1 MSQTMAATAASK
13 PQYPP
18 ADVAIVPKQKYF
30 FGLLE
35 ASDKITR
42 RELMS
47 FTRELT
53 TLLEAGIPLVPSLEI
68 LAEQR
73 ENKALGRV
81 INVMLSDL
89 SAGMS
94 LSGAMARHPRV
105 FNNVYVRTIATS
117 DHGAPLVAALQHAGE
132 FLESAASAVSQLKKA
147 MIYPGIVMV
156 LGLGVSY
163 MMLTVTLP
171 PMIGL
176 FEGMGTALPL
186 PTRVLIVL
194 STFLQA
200 YKIYML
206 VGIASVAFGVYRF
219 VKTNRGRFLFHSW
232 ILKTPVISGIVL
244 QSDVAR
250 AASALSALTSAG
262 LPLSESMEVAIDT
275 ASNEVVKRALRQAR
289 VRLIAGEGLAKPLAE
304 TGVFPAT
311 LTRALRVAEDTGTL
325 DANLRKIAEFYK
337 KDATEA
343 VKTFGS
349 LLEPLSTVLI
359 GGLVGFMALAIIMPM
374 YSILTVIDSK

>member
-1 MSQTMAATAASK
+1 MTQASATAAGK
-13 PQYPP
+13 AQNTPV
-18 ADVAIVPKQKYF
+18 DVAELPKRKYF
-30 FGLLE
+30 FGLLD
-35 ASDKITR
+35 AGDKVTR

-68 LAEQR
+68 LVEQR
-73 ENKALGRV
+73 QKKALGRV
-81 INVMLSDL
+81 IDVMLSDL

-94 LSGAMARHPRV
+94 LSGAMARHPKV
-105 FNNVYVRTIATS
+105 FNNVYVKTIATS
-117 DHGAPLVAALQHAGE
+117 DHGAPIVAALQHASE

-147 MIYPGIVMV
+147 MIYPAIVMT

-176 FEGMGTALPL
+176 FQGLDAGLPA
-186 PTRVLIVL
+186 PTRILIAL

-200 YKIYML
+200 FKLHLMIGL
-206 VGIASVAFGVYRF
+206 AVTALAIYRF
-219 VKTNRGRFLFHSW
+219 GKTERGRFLIHTW
-232 ILKTPVISGIVL
+232 ILKTPVISKIVL

-250 AASALSALTSAG
+250 TAAALSALTSAG
-262 LPLSESMEVAIDT
+262 LPLADSMDVAIDT

-289 VRLIAGEGLAKPLAE
+289 VRLIAGEGLATPLAE

-311 LTRALRVAEDTGTL
+311 LTQALRVAEDTGTL
-325 DANLRKIAEFYK
+325 DTNLRKIAEFYK

-343 VKTFGS
+343 VKTFGA
-349 LLEPLSTVLI
+349 LLEPLSTVVI
-359 GGLVGFMALAIIMPM
+359 ASLVGFMALAIIMPM
-374 YSILTVIDSK
+374 YSILTVIDS